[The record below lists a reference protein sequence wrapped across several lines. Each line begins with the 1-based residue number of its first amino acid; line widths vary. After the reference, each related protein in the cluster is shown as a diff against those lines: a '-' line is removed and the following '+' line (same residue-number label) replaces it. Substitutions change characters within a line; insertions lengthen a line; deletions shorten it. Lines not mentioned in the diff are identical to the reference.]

1 MNLQWPGFLALL
13 ILIPLLIAAYIWMLR
28 RKRRFA
34 VRYSSL
40 SIVRQAMP
48 QYSRFRRHFPFA
60 LFLAALGSLI
70 LALARPIVITAI
82 PTNQTTIILAMDVS
96 GSMCA
101 VDIEPSRIEAAQAA
115 AIQFIENQ
123 KASTQIGIVAFSGFA
138 ELVRPPTTDRQKLI
152 DAINSLLTGRG
163 TAIGS
168 GIVEAID
175 TIADIDPSVPKTSL
189 YRDASEQPPA
199 VPEGFYVPDIIV
211 VLTDGVATTGPLPLD
226 AAQQAADRGIRVYT
240 IGFGTTQGAEFA
252 GCGRRWMGRQ
262 PFQGGGG
269 GGMGGGGGRFRRGI
283 DEDTLIQVA
292 DMTGGEYYSAESA
305 SQLQDVF
312 MNLPTSL
319 IMKHEATE
327 VSVMFTALGA
337 VFVAL
342 AFILA
347 FRWQP
352 LL

>member
-1 MNLQWPGFLALL
+1 MNLLWPGFLAMLV
-13 ILIPLLIAAYIWMLR
+13 LIPLLIAVYVWMLR

-40 SIVRQAMP
+40 SLVRQAMP
-48 QYSRFRRHFPFA
+48 EYSRFRRHFPFA

-70 LALARPIVITAI
+70 IALGRPVVVTAI

-101 VDIEPSRIEAAQAA
+101 TDIAPTRIEAAQAA

-123 KASTQIGIVAFSGFA
+123 KATTQIGIVAFSGFA
-138 ELVRPPTTDRQKLI
+138 ELVRPPTTDREKLKA
-152 DAINSLLTGRG
+152 AISSLLTGRG

-168 GIVEAID
+168 GIIRSID
-175 TIADIDPSVPKTSL
+175 TIAEIDPSVAPSTIN
-189 YRDASEQPPA
+189 RPANEQPPPVVQGA
-199 VPEGFYVPDIIV
+199 YAPDIIV
-211 VLTDGVATTGPLPLD
+211 VLTDGVATTGPLPID
-226 AAQQAADRGIRVYT
+226 AAQQAADRGVRVYT
-240 IGFGTTQGAEFA
+240 IGFGTAQGAEFA
-252 GCGRRWMGRQ
+252 GCGGRWMGRQ
-262 PFQGGGG
+262 PGGGG
-269 GGMGGGGGRFRRGI
+269 GGGFGGGGRFRRGI
-283 DEDTLIQVA
+283 DEDTLKQVA
-292 DMTGGEYYSAESA
+292 DMTGGEYYAAESA

-312 MNLPTSL
+312 MSLPTSI
-319 IMKHEATE
+319 IMKHETME

-342 AFILA
+342 AFILSM
-347 FRWQP
+347 RWQP

>member
-1 MNLQWPGFLALL
+1 MNLLWPGFLAMLL
-13 ILIPLLIAAYIWMLR
+13 LIPLLIAVYVWMLR

-70 LALARPIVITAI
+70 IALGRPIVITAI
-82 PTNQTTIILAMDVS
+82 PTNQTTIILAIDVS

-101 VDIEPSRIEAAQAA
+101 VDIAPSRIEAAQAA
-115 AIQFIENQ
+115 AIQFIESQ

-138 ELVRPPTTDRQKLI
+138 ELVRPPTTDRDKLVA
-152 DAINSLLTGRG
+152 AIQSLLTGRG

-168 GIVEAID
+168 GIVKSID
-175 TIADIDPSVPKTSL
+175 TIADIDSSVAPTTIN
-189 YRDASEQPPA
+189 RPDAEQPPA
-199 VPEGFYVPDIIV
+199 VPEGAYAPDIIV
-211 VLTDGVATTGPLPLD
+211 LLTDGVATTGPQPID
-226 AAQQAADRGIRVYT
+226 AAQQAADRGVRVYT
-240 IGFGTTQGAEFA
+240 IGFGTEQGAEFA
-252 GCGRRWMGRQ
+252 GCGQRWMGRQ

-269 GGMGGGGGRFRRGI
+269 GGGFPGGGRFRRGI
-283 DEDTLIQVA
+283 DEDTLKQIA

-305 SQLQDVF
+305 SELQNVF
-312 MNLPTSL
+312 LNLPTS
-319 IMKHEATE
+319 IIVKHEVME

-342 AFILA
+342 AFVLSM
-347 FRWQP
+347 RWQP